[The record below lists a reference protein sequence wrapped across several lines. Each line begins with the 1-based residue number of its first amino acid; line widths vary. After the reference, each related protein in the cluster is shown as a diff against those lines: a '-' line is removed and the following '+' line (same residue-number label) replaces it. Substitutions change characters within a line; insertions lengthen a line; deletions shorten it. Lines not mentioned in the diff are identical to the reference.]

1 MNSAAQLPS
10 TYDRGASAKRL
21 VLLAVLLAN
30 LLYSM
35 LAFAQI
41 VGTGQLNVERR
52 GHTATLLEDGKV
64 LIVGGDNQNGTV
76 SQTEMFDPVSRT
88 SSLAAVLGAARTDH
102 TATRLSDGR
111 VLIIGGRDQ
120 NGTLTSTEIY
130 NPLTVAFT
138 AGPSLITPRS
148 GHTVT
153 LLADGKFLI
162 AGGDLM
168 GSAEL
173 YNPTTQ
179 SVSLV
184 AGSMNT
190 ARKFHSAILA
200 SSGQVLIIG
209 GVNAQDA
216 MLNTAEVFDPA
227 SQTFYLPPTDMQ
239 TARAFATLK
248 LLSDGK
254 VQIIGGDAELSMEV
268 FDPRDGVFIAKAL
281 LPPNIDLLGATLSTQ
296 SRAALFSPSISKDP
310 LLQGIL
316 TAEQLSLLDRAD
328 QSITELPSRNQ
339 ALVAGGVNSTGQVLN
354 SAKLVSSS
362 RASVTTDKT
371 DYAPGQIVTI
381 TGTGFQPNEQVD
393 IYFHEFPEEYPDVFL
408 SAVANQ
414 QGNFVTAE
422 FAPQEIDIGRI
433 FTLTAIGQTSGFVA
447 QTAFKDN
454 KNFTIRFAGT
464 GSGSVTFSSVTGSPG
479 PSTNPCSGTP
489 NPCVNALNNNATGTI
504 TATANV
510 GSVFAG
516 WSSIVLNGNG
526 SITCAANSCTF
537 NMGTGGG
544 DPKEITVT
552 FNAAI
557 PTKLAFDVQPTN
569 TDKDSTISPAV
580 TVRILDASNN
590 LVTSSTRNVSLTIG
604 TNPSSGT
611 LTGTTTVVA
620 VGGIA
625 TFSNLSINNAG
636 NGYTLVASSALPTP
650 ALTTATSTVFNINKL
665 AQTINFGALVNKTY
679 GDTPIVVSATGGASG
694 NTVTFSS
701 QTLSICTASGTNG
714 STVTILGAGTC
725 TIRAS
730 QLGNSNY
737 NAANNVDQSFTVNK
751 ATLTVTA
758 DNQSRAYGAPNP
770 TLTATISG
778 FANSETLASSGVT
791 GTASCSTTAT
801 VASPASTPTYPI
813 TCTIGTLASSKYTFS
828 FVAGVLT
835 INKASQTITGFA
847 PSSPL
852 TYSSGGT
859 FTLSAT
865 GGASGNPVIFGS
877 TTASVC
883 TVSGSTANIV
893 SAGTC
898 SLTADQA
905 GNGNYEAASQVIAN
919 VVINK
924 ASQTIIFGAL
934 AAKTFG
940 DADFTVSATG
950 GPSGNPVTF
959 SSQTTPVCTVSGNT
973 VHILTAGGCTIRA
986 SQTGNTNY
994 AAAADVDQSFTIN
1007 KATPIVTVSGG
1018 PFTYNGNPHAAT
1030 VAVTGVGSVAVNGTM
1045 SVTYNGSATV
1055 PTHADTYAVN
1065 VSFISSDT
1073 NYSNANGSGSI
1084 TIVKASSTTVVSCPA
1099 SVIYH
1104 GAAQTPCTAAV
1115 TGVGGLN
1122 QVLSVTYANN
1132 INAGTATASASFD
1145 GDANHNDSSD
1155 SKNFTIEKAAS
1166 VTSVSCPASV
1176 TYNSAAQTPC
1186 TAAVTGVGGLNQV
1199 LSVTYANNINAGTAT
1214 ASASFD
1220 GDANHNGSS
1229 DSKNF
1234 TIEKAATVTT
1244 VTCGA
1249 GPFTYNGNPH
1259 IPCSASVT
1267 GPGLNESLTV
1277 NYTDNVNAGMAA
1289 ASASYAESANYL
1301 GSTDSKNFTIEKAA
1315 SVTSVSCPASV
1326 IYNGAAQT
1334 PCTAAVTGVGGLNQ
1348 VLSVTYANNI
1358 NAGTAT
1364 ASASFDGDANHNGS
1378 SDSKNFTIEK
1388 AATVTTVTCGAGPF
1402 TYNGNP
1408 HTPCAASV
1416 TGPGLNESLTVN
1428 YTDNVNAGMAA
1439 ASASYAESANYL
1451 GSTDSKNFTIEKAA
1465 SVTSVSCPA
1474 SVIYNGAA
1482 QTPCT
1487 AAVTGVGGLNQV
1499 LSVTYANNINAGTA
1513 TASASF
1519 AGDANH
1525 NGSTDSKSFTIEK
1538 ASSTT
1543 TVTFES
1549 GPYMYRGTAFTATAG
1564 VMGVG
1569 GLNQALAVV
1578 YTGHCTNV
1586 TVANGCIATATFAGD
1601 ANHNG
1606 SGDTKNIT
1614 INRRP
1619 ITVTADAKT
1628 KTYSESDPALTYQ
1641 VTSGSLIFTDT
1652 FTGALSRGA
1661 GELVGTYAIQQGNL
1675 VLNSNY
1681 ILNYIGANLTITTG
1695 FAFNGFYSP
1704 IGGSVE
1710 NSNGGSYANPIKS
1723 FKLGSTIPVKFGTI
1737 WLKDGAALITG
1748 VQTLQAVKYSNAT
1761 DSDPPIDA
1769 TPTDA
1774 ATDGNHFRLTGTDW
1788 HFNLSTKSSG
1798 FSAGTWLLIVTLQDG
1813 SKHTVWISI
1822 KK

>member
-1 MNSAAQLPS
+1 M
-10 TYDRGASAKRL
+10 
-21 VLLAVLLAN
+21 
-30 LLYSM
+30 
-35 LAFAQI
+35 
-41 VGTGQLNVERR
+41 
-52 GHTATLLEDGKV
+52 
-64 LIVGGDNQNGTV
+64 
-76 SQTEMFDPVSRT
+76 
-88 SSLAAVLGAARTDH
+88 
-102 TATRLSDGR
+102 
-111 VLIIGGRDQ
+111 
-120 NGTLTSTEIY
+120 
-130 NPLTVAFT
+130 
-138 AGPSLITPRS
+138 
-148 GHTVT
+148 
-153 LLADGKFLI
+153 
-162 AGGDLM
+162 
-168 GSAEL
+168 
-173 YNPTTQ
+173 
-179 SVSLV
+179 
-184 AGSMNT
+184 
-190 ARKFHSAILA
+190 
-200 SSGQVLIIG
+200 
-209 GVNAQDA
+209 
-216 MLNTAEVFDPA
+216 
-227 SQTFYLPPTDMQ
+227 
-239 TARAFATLK
+239 
-248 LLSDGK
+248 
-254 VQIIGGDAELSMEV
+254 
-268 FDPRDGVFIAKAL
+268 
-281 LPPNIDLLGATLSTQ
+281 
-296 SRAALFSPSISKDP
+296 
-310 LLQGIL
+310 
-316 TAEQLSLLDRAD
+316 
-328 QSITELPSRNQ
+328 
-339 ALVAGGVNSTGQVLN
+339 
-354 SAKLVSSS
+354 
-362 RASVTTDKT
+362 
-371 DYAPGQIVTI
+371 
-381 TGTGFQPNEQVD
+381 
-393 IYFHEFPEEYPDVFL
+393 
-408 SAVANQ
+408 
-414 QGNFVTAE
+414 
-422 FAPQEIDIGRI
+422 
-433 FTLTAIGQTSGFVA
+433 
-447 QTAFKDN
+447 
-454 KNFTIRFAGT
+454 
-464 GSGSVTFSSVTGSPG
+464 
-479 PSTNPCSGTP
+479 
-489 NPCVNALNNNATGTI
+489 
-504 TATANV
+504 
-510 GSVFAG
+510 
-516 WSSIVLNGNG
+516 
-526 SITCAANSCTF
+526 
-537 NMGTGGG
+537 
-544 DPKEITVT
+544 
-552 FNAAI
+552 
-557 PTKLAFDVQPTN
+557 
-569 TDKDSTISPAV
+569 
-580 TVRILDASNN
+580 
-590 LVTSSTRNVSLTIG
+590 
-604 TNPSSGT
+604 
-611 LTGTTTVVA
+611 
-620 VGGIA
+620 
-625 TFSNLSINNAG
+625 
-636 NGYTLVASSALPTP
+636 
-650 ALTTATSTVFNINKL
+650 
-665 AQTINFGALVNKTY
+665 
-679 GDTPIVVSATGGASG
+679 
-694 NTVTFSS
+694 
-701 QTLSICTASGTNG
+701 
-714 STVTILGAGTC
+714 
-725 TIRAS
+725 
-730 QLGNSNY
+730 
-737 NAANNVDQSFTVNK
+737 
-751 ATLTVTA
+751 TA

-1084 TIVKASSTTVVSCPA
+1084 TIEKASSTTVVSCPA
-1099 SVIYH
+1099 SVIYD

-1176 TYNSAAQTPC
+1176 IYNGAAQTPC

-1259 IPCSASVT
+1259 TPCSASVT

-1364 ASASFDGDANHNGS
+1364 ASASFD
-1378 SDSKNFTIEK
+1378 
-1388 AATVTTVTCGAGPF
+1388 
-1402 TYNGNP
+1402 
-1408 HTPCAASV
+1408 
-1416 TGPGLNESLTVN
+1416 
-1428 YTDNVNAGMAA
+1428 
-1439 ASASYAESANYL
+1439 
-1451 GSTDSKNFTIEKAA
+1451 
-1465 SVTSVSCPA
+1465 
-1474 SVIYNGAA
+1474 
-1482 QTPCT
+1482 
-1487 AAVTGVGGLNQV
+1487 
-1499 LSVTYANNINAGTA
+1499 
-1513 TASASF
+1513 
-1519 AGDANH
+1519 GDANH

-1652 FTGALSRGA
+1652 FTGALSRVA

-1798 FSAGTWLLIVTLQDG
+1798 FSAGTWLLIATLQDG